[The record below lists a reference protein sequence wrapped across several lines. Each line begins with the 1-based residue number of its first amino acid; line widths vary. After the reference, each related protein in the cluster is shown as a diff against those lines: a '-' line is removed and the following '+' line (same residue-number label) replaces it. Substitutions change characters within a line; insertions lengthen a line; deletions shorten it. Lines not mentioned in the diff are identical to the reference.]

1 MLCPSCNKNIATV
14 HVYEVEDF
22 VGPGDSR
29 NKMAIHHL
37 CEVCAQGSGLATGM
51 PGGLMQSMAGTQL
64 WNLIKGSPIKMQ
76 VTHKG
81 GPPSLTCEECGMT
94 LVELQR
100 KGRVGCERDYELFA
114 QYLGEVLA
122 RMHGADKH
130 VGRLPGV
137 DEAEASN
144 QEHLS
149 DLQRALELAIRK
161 EDYEAA
167 ADLRDELAQA
177 GDGPEP
183 SGGPED
189 PK

>member
-1 MLCPSCNKNIATV
+1 
-14 HVYEVEDF
+14 
-22 VGPGDSR
+22 
-29 NKMAIHHL
+29 
-37 CEVCAQGSGLATGM
+37 
-51 PGGLMQSMAGTQL
+51 
-64 WNLIKGSPIKMQ
+64 
-76 VTHKG
+76 
-81 GPPSLTCEECGMT
+81 MT

-177 GDGPEP
+177 GDGLEP